1 MGEAKLRRLIA
12 QAVTPKQR
20 ADIARVVR
28 SIELMAGGGTCLFR
42 AVLGRRVLAWL
53 GIPST
58 IAVGAMLYRA
68 GPDKIRDVVAFC
80 GHGNL
85 PMVTDEGAA
94 LHYWLHCG
102 TDLVDFSVG
111 DWQPQ
116 AGDLVDM
123 GPAAALGPIQWA
135 APPLPSFWWQSRSFF
150 VEPWRPTGEPE
161 IGLAWYRPV
170 PMPDRVR
177 AAIQGVEQDELIHCM
192 SSILRGRCEQLADD
206 WRAGNIPSFETTT
219 LIVAAQPSPGEELS
233 R

>member
-12 QAVTPKQR
+12 QNVTPKQR
-20 ADIARVVR
+20 ADIAGVVR

-42 AVLGRRVLAWL
+42 AILGRRVLAWL

-58 IAVGAMLYRA
+58 IAVGAMLYRG

-80 GHGNL
+80 GHGNM

-94 LHYWLHCG
+94 FHYWLHCG
-102 TDLVDFSVG
+102 DDLLDFSVG

-116 AGDLVDM
+116 AGDIVDL
-123 GPAAALGPIQWA
+123 GPIQLGPIQWT

-161 IGLAWYRPV
+161 IGSAWYRPI
-170 PMPDRVR
+170 PMPDRAR
-177 AAIQGVEQDELIHCM
+177 AAIQRVEQDELIHVM

-206 WRAGNIPSFETTT
+206 WRAGNIASFETTT
-219 LIVAAQPSPGEELS
+219 LIAGEW
-233 R
+233 